1 MEIRVRDRQTLLD
14 VAVQYLGSAE
24 AAFVLAARN
33 GIELTQ
39 RLYDGQLLTYEL
51 ADVLNE
57 RVRQTFALQG
67 IAPATEITKK
77 EEQELLTATA
87 KWVWG
92 KVLPPYIVPDTLTRL
107 GTDRDNLTNRTDRD
121 VEAVEDIL
129 NATTERMRRAAA
141 RNVEI
146 ESESGTTLAR
156 IFTDQFNDVFA

>member
-1 MEIRVRDRQTLLD
+1 MEIRVRDRQTVLD

-51 ADVLNE
+51 ADVIND
-57 RVRQTFALQG
+57 RVRRTFALQG

-87 KWVWG
+87 KWIAG
-92 KVLPPYIVPDTLTRL
+92 KVFPPYIVPADGITRL
-107 GTDRDNLTNRTDRD
+107 GTDRDNLTNRADRTT
-121 VEAVEDIL
+121 AVEDIL
-129 NATTERMRRAAA
+129 NATTERMRKAAA

>member
-1 MEIRVRDRQTLLD
+1 MLD

-87 KWVWG
+87 KWVAG
-92 KVLPPYIVPDTLTRL
+92 KVLPPYIVPDGFTRL
-107 GTDRDNLTNRTDRD
+107 GTDRDNLTNRADRTT
-121 VEAVEDIL
+121 AVEDIL
-129 NATTERMRRAAA
+129 NATAERVRKAAA

-156 IFTDQFNDVFA
+156 IFSDQFNDVFA

>member
-1 MEIRVRDRQTLLD
+1 MLD

-87 KWVWG
+87 KWVAG
-92 KVLPPYIVPDTLTRL
+92 KILPPYIVPDGITRL
-107 GTDRDNLTNRTDRD
+107 GTDRDNLTNRADRTT
-121 VEAVEDIL
+121 AVEDIL
-129 NATTERMRRAAA
+129 NATAERVRKAAA

-156 IFTDQFNDVFA
+156 IFSDQFNDVFA

>member
-1 MEIRVRDRQTLLD
+1 MDIRVKDRQTVLD

-24 AAFVLAARN
+24 AAIILAARN

-67 IAPATEITKK
+67 IVPATEITKK

-87 KWVWG
+87 KWIKG
-92 KVLPPYIVPDTLTRL
+92 KVYPPYIVPDTITRL
-107 GTDRDNLTNRTDRD
+107 GTDRDNLTNRNERTT
-121 VEAVEDIL
+121 AVEDIL
-129 NATTERMRRAAA
+129 NATAERVRRAAA

-156 IFTDQFNDVFA
+156 IFSDQFNDVFA